1 MTLSWYVI
9 RGSGIVAFVLLSASL
24 SWGLM
29 VSSKVFGRAVK
40 AKGLQWLH
48 ESLGLAALGATVI
61 HMVALAM
68 DEFVDFTWVD
78 VLVPGVSSWD
88 PLAASLGVVAFW
100 MLALV
105 SLSFYVKRW
114 IGQGAWRTIHHLSF
128 GLFAAATLHG
138 VIAGTDA
145 SNPAVVALFVGCTA
159 IVLLLTAIRL
169 IGMDAGRAGSGAAA
183 RAATRRAG
191 PGRQEVA
198 STSATTRAAAG
209 E

>member
-1 MTLSWYVI
+1 MTLSWYII

-48 ESLGLAALGATVI
+48 ESLGLAALLATVI

-68 DEFVDFTWVD
+68 DEFVDFTWAD
-78 VLVPGVSSWD
+78 VLIPGSSSWE
-88 PLAASLGVVAFW
+88 PLAVSLGVVAFW
-100 MLALV
+100 MLAIV

-138 VIAGTDA
+138 VMAGTDA
-145 SNPAVVALFVGCTA
+145 SHPAVVALFVGCTA
-159 IVLLLTAIRL
+159 IVLLLMAIRL
-169 IGMDAGRAGSGAAA
+169 IGVGSSQDRPSA
-183 RAATRRAG
+183 R
-191 PGRQEVA
+191 
-198 STSATTRAAAG
+198 TRAAAARRG
-209 E
+209 GADGSGDGAPSPVASDA